1 METGE
6 TGPGGLTAPGLV
18 EQGGEAD
25 QEDAATQQ
33 LLMEAENVRDRARS
47 LENATQT
54 LVQVK
59 PLRPKQGAKYKQQC
73 LVCLPSQ
80 N

>member
-6 TGPGGLTAPGLV
+6 TGRDGLTAPGLV

-25 QEDAATQQ
+25 QEDAATLR
-33 LLMEAENVRDRARS
+33 LLMEAETVRDQTMS

-54 LVQVK
+54 LVQV
-59 PLRPKQGAKYKQQC
+59 
-73 LVCLPSQ
+73 
-80 N
+80 

>member
-6 TGPGGLTAPGLV
+6 TGRDGLTAPRLA

-25 QEDAATQQ
+25 QEDAATRR
-33 LLMEAENVRDRARS
+33 LLMEAKTVRDRAMS
-47 LENATQT
+47 LENAIKT

-59 PLRPKQGAKYKQQC
+59 PLRPQQELNKQQYLSAKQK
-73 LVCLPSQ
+73 LV
-80 N
+80 

>member
-6 TGPGGLTAPGLV
+6 TGRSGLTAPGLV

-33 LLMEAENVRDRARS
+33 LLMEAENVRDQTMS
-47 LENATQT
+47 LENVTQT

-59 PLRPKQGAKYKQQC
+59 PFLFIQYLNFG
-73 LVCLPSQ
+73 LS
-80 N
+80 

>member
-33 LLMEAENVRDRARS
+33 LLMEAENVRDQTMS
-47 LENATQT
+47 LENVTQT

-59 PLRPKQGAKYKQQC
+59 PFLFIQYLNFG
-73 LVCLPSQ
+73 LS
-80 N
+80 